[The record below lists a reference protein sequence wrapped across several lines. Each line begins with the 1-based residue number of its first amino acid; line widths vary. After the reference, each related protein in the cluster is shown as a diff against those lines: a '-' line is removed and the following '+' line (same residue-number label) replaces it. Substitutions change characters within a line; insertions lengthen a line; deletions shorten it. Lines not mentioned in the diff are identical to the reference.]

1 MTAWLESLTAYP
13 SFGEILALSS
23 GLVWA
28 VAVILF
34 RVSGRKV
41 HPIGLNLFKTVLALV
56 IMAPTMLI
64 LSEPLFP
71 AVPASTTGLL
81 LISGALGV
89 ALSDTLFFHSLNRLG
104 ASLVAI
110 VDCFYSPFVIAL
122 SFLLLGEKM
131 TAWQLAGAALVVS
144 AVLTISREKR
154 AEKLDGRNLALGI
167 LYGILAM
174 FFVAFGIVMVKPVL
188 GSVSVVWATLVRLA
202 GGTLA
207 LVLLVP
213 FLRNRR
219 AILGPLAD
227 RGNWKALVPASF
239 FGSYL
244 SLILWMGG
252 MKYAKV
258 SVAAILNQLN
268 TIFIVIIAAF
278 FLKERLTG
286 WKIAAVVLAFLGA
299 YLASMPF

>member
-1 MTAWLESLTAYP
+1 MTAWLESLTASP

-56 IMAPTMLI
+56 IMAPTMLV

-110 VDCFYSPFVIAL
+110 VDCFYSPFVIGL
-122 SFLLLGEKM
+122 SFVFLGDRM
-131 TAWQLAGAALVVS
+131 TGWQLAGAALVVS

-174 FFVAFGIVMVKPVL
+174 FFVAFGIVMV
-188 GSVSVVWATLVRLA
+188 
-202 GGTLA
+202 
-207 LVLLVP
+207 
-213 FLRNRR
+213 
-219 AILGPLAD
+219 
-227 RGNWKALVPASF
+227 
-239 FGSYL
+239 
-244 SLILWMGG
+244 
-252 MKYAKV
+252 
-258 SVAAILNQLN
+258 
-268 TIFIVIIAAF
+268 
-278 FLKERLTG
+278 
-286 WKIAAVVLAFLGA
+286 
-299 YLASMPF
+299 

>member
-1 MTAWLESLTAYP
+1 MSSWLGSLTASP
-13 SFGEILALSS
+13 SFGEMLALSS
-23 GLVWA
+23 GLAWA

-41 HPIGLNLFKTVLALV
+41 HPVGLNLFKTVFALI
-56 IMAPTMLI
+56 IMAPTML
-64 LSEPLFP
+64 LLREPLFP
-71 AVPASTTGLL
+71 AVPASTTALL
-81 LISGALGV
+81 LASGALGV

-110 VDCFYSPFVIAL
+110 VDCFYAPFVIGL
-122 SFLLLGEKM
+122 SFVLLGERM
-131 TAWQLAGAALVVS
+131 TGWQLAGAALVVS
-144 AVLTISREKR
+144 AVLTITREKR
-154 AEKLDGRNLALGI
+154 AEKMDAKNLGLGI

-174 FFVAFGIVMVKPVL
+174 FFVALGIVMVKPVL
-188 GSVSVVWATLVRLA
+188 GTVSVVWATLVRLA
-202 GGTLA
+202 GGAAA

-213 FLRNRR
+213 FLRQRR
-219 AILGPLAD
+219 AILAPLAV
-227 RGNWKALVPASF
+227 RGNWKALVPAAF

-258 SVAAILNQLN
+258 SVAAVLNQLN
-268 TIFIVIIAAF
+268 TIFIVIIAAI

-286 WKIAAVVLAFLGA
+286 WKIVAVVLAFLGA

>member
-1 MTAWLESLTAYP
+1 MTKLLESLTAYP
-13 SFGEILALSS
+13 SFGEMLALSS

-34 RVSGRKV
+34 RISGRKV

-56 IMAPTMLI
+56 VMAPTMLV
-64 LSEPLFP
+64 LREPLFP
-71 AVPASTTGLL
+71 AVPASTTVLL
-81 LISGALGV
+81 LVSGALGV

-110 VDCFYSPFVIAL
+110 VDCFYSPFVIGL
-122 SFLLLGEKM
+122 SFVLLGDRM
-131 TAWQLAGAALVVS
+131 TGWQLAGAALVVS
-144 AVLTISREKR
+144 AVLTITREKR
-154 AEKLDGRNLALGI
+154 AEKVDARNLVLGI

-174 FFVAFGIVMVKPVL
+174 FFVALGIVMVKPVL
-188 GSVSVVWATLVRLA
+188 GTVSVVWATMVRLA
-202 GGTLA
+202 GGAAA
-207 LVLLVP
+207 LILLVP
-213 FLRNRR
+213 FLRDRR
-219 AILGPLAD
+219 AILGPLAV

-258 SVAAILNQLN
+258 SVAAVLNQLN
-268 TIFIVIIAAF
+268 TIFIVIIAAI

-286 WKIAAVVLAFLGA
+286 WKIAAVALAFLGA